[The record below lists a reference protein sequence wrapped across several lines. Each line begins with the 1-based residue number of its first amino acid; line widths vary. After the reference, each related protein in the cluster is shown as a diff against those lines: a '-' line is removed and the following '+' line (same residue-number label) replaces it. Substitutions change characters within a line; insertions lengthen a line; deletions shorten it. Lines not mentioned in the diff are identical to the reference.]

1 MTKGMPKLKKALP
14 LQQNQKKYIQTY
26 KSFKQWQI

>member
-14 LQQNQKKYIQTY
+14 LQQNQKNIQTY